1 MTLLRTLTA
10 ALALALAAP
19 AAHAQQLAVAS
30 PATISTIGGADKPGP
45 WGSSSY
51 DFSKKVSKS
60 IFKTVNLQRTQ
71 KGLPPLQPDGS
82 LGLVAGAYAG
92 DMISGDFFGHF
103 APDGRDLQARLEEAN
118 VTQYAEVAENLWT
131 AEGEIQWFYEETVR
145 RAVTD
150 WMNSKE
156 GHREAILDPTLR
168 LAGVG
173 TAIRNERIVVTM
185 LFGRK

>member
-1 MTLLRTLTA
+1 MTFLRMLTA

-19 AAHAQQLAVAS
+19 AVAQQA
-30 PATISTIGGADKPGP
+30 ATISTLAGADKPGP
-45 WGSSSY
+45 WGSSS
-51 DFSKKVSKS
+51 FEFAQKVSRS
-60 IFKTVNLQRTQ
+60 VFKTVNLQRTQ
-71 KGLPPLQPDGS
+71 KGLPALQPDGT
-82 LGLVAGAYAG
+82 LGMVAGAYAG

-118 VTQYAEVAENLWT
+118 ATQYAEVAENLWT
-131 AEGEIQWFYEETVR
+131 AEGEIQWFYEENVR

-156 GHREAILDPTLR
+156 GHREAILDPNLK

-173 TAIRNERIVVTM
+173 TAIREERIVVTM
-185 LFGRK
+185 LFGRR